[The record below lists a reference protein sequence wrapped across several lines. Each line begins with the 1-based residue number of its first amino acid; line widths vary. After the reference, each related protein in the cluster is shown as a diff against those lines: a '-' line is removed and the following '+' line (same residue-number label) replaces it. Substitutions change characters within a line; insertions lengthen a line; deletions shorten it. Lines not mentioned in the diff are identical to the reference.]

1 MRKAPL
7 IIACSI
13 TAISV
18 ISFACNSETKT
29 KEKAP
34 VDRQSELIA
43 RGEYLVAT
51 IGCDDCHSPKRMG
64 AKGPELIQEL
74 RLSGYPSDRPV
85 HDIDTA
91 ALKKGWM
98 LMGPDLT
105 VAAGPWGV
113 SFAANITSDG
123 TGIGNWNESNF
134 ITAMR
139 HGKAKGIESGRPLL
153 PPMPWFNFAKLTDE
167 DLKSIL
173 AYLKSTSPVRNV
185 VPAPLPPA
193 SM

>member
-1 MRKAPL
+1 MRKKPGKRLIIYVAKSCLTRLHIRFLKNIRIIFYLTETTKTTIVMRKAPL

-29 KEKAP
+29 KEKNP

-91 ALKKGWM
+91 AL
-98 LMGPDLT
+98 
-105 VAAGPWGV
+105 
-113 SFAANITSDG
+113 
-123 TGIGNWNESNF
+123 
-134 ITAMR
+134 
-139 HGKAKGIESGRPLL
+139 
-153 PPMPWFNFAKLTDE
+153 
-167 DLKSIL
+167 
-173 AYLKSTSPVRNV
+173 
-185 VPAPLPPA
+185 
-193 SM
+193 